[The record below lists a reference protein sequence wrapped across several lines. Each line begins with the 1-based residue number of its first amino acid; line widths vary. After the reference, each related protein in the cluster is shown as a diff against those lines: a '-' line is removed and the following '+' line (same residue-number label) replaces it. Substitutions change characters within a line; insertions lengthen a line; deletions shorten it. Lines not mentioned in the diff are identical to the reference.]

1 MRGAHVE
8 GQPDGGGV
16 ARDVG
21 GAWWDRGVNGDVDQA
36 VQDGVEEGGVAQGGV
51 AEDGALL
58 GLDEVGGA
66 PAAGRGDGR
75 GRKSPRGPLD
85 NAETNGIPIAEHLPV
100 ARVVLDLQPGHLDHP
115 YDYLV
120 PVAMDADAQ
129 PGVRIKAR
137 FGRQDVAGYVV
148 ARQETSDHDGRLVPL
163 RKVVSGEQVLTPQVL
178 ALCRAVADRY
188 AGTLADVLRLALP
201 PRHARV
207 EKETEKDPGNDPEK
221 GAEKPPETAEA
232 ETAEA
237 ETEEAESAEAE
248 SAEVEPA
255 AHGGEP
261 AAVPDSSAWAPY
273 RGGEAYLRRI
283 AAGEAPR
290 AVWSALPGVGVD
302 RGAGGATEA
311 SAIIPHWAAA
321 VAQAVRACTA
331 GGRGA
336 LVVVPDARDAERVVA
351 ALENAARGNTALG
364 NAALEGAASAD
375 SGSDDV
381 VRLLADDGPAPR
393 YRAFLRAL
401 RGGARVV
408 VGTRAAMF
416 APVADLGLVVLWGD
430 GEETLA
436 EPHAPYPHAR
446 DVLALRAEREDAA
459 FLLGSP
465 GRTVQAQ
472 GLLASGWARELA
484 APRDV
489 VRARAPRVRALTSVE
504 LARDG
509 AAAAARL
516 PSVAWRAAREALE
529 RGPVLVQVPRSGY
542 LPVVA
547 CSRCRVA
554 ARCAHCH
561 GPLGLPHAD
570 GAPQCTWCGRLAG
583 GWRCDECGWTGLRS
597 VRVGSAR
604 TAEELGRAFTGVPV
618 RLSAASA
625 PGGVIDAVPDTP
637 ALIVATP
644 GAEPVAAHGYA
655 IALLLD
661 AAVMTGGTGLAAGT
675 EALHRWLAA
684 ASLVRPGPQGQV
696 LLVGDGAPGPTQAL
710 VRFDPAGFAERELDE
725 RAELHLPPA
734 VRVAAVTGDRLAVD
748 AVVGRV
754 GLREDLGAGSGVL
767 GPVELDPDTPG
778 PGGRG
783 PGGRSAGGR
792 SAGGRGPGGRGGA
805 APSGRREQGRSAG
818 GGAGGSAAGFQALD
832 LPVRTVL
839 RVPLA
844 QGDELARRL
853 KASLA
858 VRSARREGG
867 TVRVQLDPKEML

>member
-1 MRGAHVE
+1 M
-8 GQPDGGGV
+8 
-16 ARDVG
+16 
-21 GAWWDRGVNGDVDQA
+21 NGDTE
-36 VQDGVEEGGVAQGGV
+36 QDTLP
-51 AEDGALL
+51 DGALL
-58 GLDEVGGA
+58 ALDEVGGGTA
-66 PAAGRGDGR
+66 GGRGKGQAAARD
-75 GRKSPRGPLD
+75 PLD
-85 NAETNGIPIAEHLPV
+85 KAETNGIPITDTLPV
-100 ARVVLDLQPGHLDHP
+100 ARVVLDLQPAHLDQP

-120 PVAMDADAQ
+120 PVTMADEAQ

-137 FGRQDVAGYVV
+137 FGRQDVGGYVV

-178 ALCRAVADRY
+178 GLCRAVADRY

-207 EKETEKDPGNDPEK
+207 ERERVSPAAEPGETST
-221 GAEKPPETAEA
+221 AAVAEA
-232 ETAEA
+232 VDTQP
-237 ETEEAESAEAE
+237 SA
-248 SAEVEPA
+248 SPHPSV
-255 AHGGEP
+255 
-261 AAVPDSSAWAPY
+261 WAPY

-283 AAGEAPR
+283 QAGEAPR
-290 AVWSALPGVGVD
+290 AVWSALPGVGTGPDDD
-302 RGAGGATEA
+302 RT
-311 SAIIPHWAAA
+311 PHWAAA
-321 VAQAVRACTA
+321 VAEAVRACTA
-331 GGRGA
+331 GARGA
-336 LVVVPDARDAERVVA
+336 LVVVPDARDVERVTA
-351 ALENAARGNTALG
+351 ALS
-364 NAALEGAASAD
+364 GAGLAE
-375 SGSDDV
+375 DDV

-401 RGGARVV
+401 RGAARVV

-472 GLLASGWARELA
+472 ALLATGWARELA
-484 APRDV
+484 APREV
-489 VRARAPRVRALTSVE
+489 LRARAPRVRALTSVE

-516 PSVAWRAAREALE
+516 PSAAWKAARDALE
-529 RGPVLVQVPRSGY
+529 RGPVLVQVPRAGY

-570 GAPQCTWCGRLAG
+570 GAPQCSWCGRLAG
-583 GWRCDECGWTGLRS
+583 GWHCEECGWTGLRS

-618 RLSAASA
+618 RLSSASA
-625 PGGVIDAVPDTP
+625 PGGVLDAVPATP
-637 ALIVATP
+637 ALVVATP
-644 GAEPVAAHGYA
+644 GAEPVAAGGYA
-655 IALLLD
+655 VALLLD
-661 AAVMTGGTGLAAGT
+661 AAVTTGGTGLAAGT
-675 EALHRWLAA
+675 EAVHRWLAA
-684 ASLVRPGPQGQV
+684 ASLVRPGPEGQV

-710 VRFDPAGFAERELDE
+710 VRWDPAGFAERELDE

-734 VRVAAVTGDRLAVD
+734 VRVAAVTGDRTAVD
-748 AVVGRV
+748 AVVARI
-754 GLREDLGAGSGVL
+754 GLREDPGTGSGVL
-767 GPVELDPDTPG
+767 GPVEIDPD
-778 PGGRG
+778 
-783 PGGRSAGGR
+783 AL
-792 SAGGRGPGGRGGA
+792 GRGPGGRGTG
-805 APSGRREQGRSAG
+805 APSGGRSGGMSGGRAG
-818 GGAGGSAAGFQALD
+818 NGAAGTPRAAVQALD

-867 TVRVQLDPKEML
+867 AVRVQLDPKEML

>member
-1 MRGAHVE
+1 
-8 GQPDGGGV
+8 
-16 ARDVG
+16 
-21 GAWWDRGVNGDVDQA
+21 VNGDA
-36 VQDGVEEGGVAQGGV
+36 EQDTLP
-51 AEDGALL
+51 DGALL
-58 GLDEVGGA
+58 GLDEVGAA
-66 PAAGRGDGR
+66 PAPARGKGGKTGKGGQAGSRN
-75 GRKSPRGPLD
+75 PLD
-85 NAETNGIPIAEHLPV
+85 KAETNGIPITQTLPV
-100 ARVVLDLQPGHLDHP
+100 ARVVLDLQPAHLDQA

-120 PVAMDADAQ
+120 PVTMADDAQ
-129 PGVRIKAR
+129 PGVRVKAR

-163 RKVVSGEQVLTPQVL
+163 RKVVSGERVLTPQVL
-178 ALCRAVADRY
+178 DLCRAVANRY

-207 EKETEKDPGNDPEK
+207 EKEPGPAADLSADRPADPGADLP
-221 GAEKPPETAEA
+221 AQPA
-232 ETAEA
+232 
-237 ETEEAESAEAE
+237 
-248 SAEVEPA
+248 VEPA
-255 AHGGEP
+255 VEP
-261 AAVPDSSAWAPY
+261 VETSGATSQPPESSAWAPY

-283 AAGEAPR
+283 QAGEAPR
-290 AVWSALPGVGVD
+290 AVWSALPGVGTD
-302 RGAGGATEA
+302 AGAGPGAGPGAGTGA
-311 SAIIPHWAAA
+311 GTGTPHWAAA
-321 VAQAVRACTA
+321 VAQAVRACVA

-336 LVVVPDARDAERVVA
+336 LVVVPDARDAARVI
-351 ALENAARGNTALG
+351 T
-364 NAALEGAASAD
+364 ALEGAGL
-375 SGSDDV
+375 GSDDV

-401 RGGARVV
+401 RGAARVV

-430 GEETLA
+430 GEDTLA
-436 EPHAPYPHAR
+436 EPHSPYPHAR

-472 GLLASGWARELA
+472 ALLASGWARELA

-489 VRARAPRVRALTSVE
+489 VRSRAPRVRALTSVE

-516 PSVAWRAAREALE
+516 PSAAWRAAREALE
-529 RGPVLVQVPRSGY
+529 HGPVLVQVPRSGY

-554 ARCAHCH
+554 ARCGHCH

-583 GWRCDECGWTGLRS
+583 GWRCEECGWTGLRS

-618 RLSAASA
+618 RLSSASA
-625 PGGVIDAVPDTP
+625 PGGVIDAVPATP
-637 ALIVATP
+637 ALVVATP
-644 GAEPVAAHGYA
+644 GAEPVAQSGYRT
-655 IALLLD
+655 ALLLD

-684 ASLVRPGPQGQV
+684 ASLVRPDGQV
-696 LLVGDGAPGPTQAL
+696 LLVGDGAPGPTQGL
-710 VRFDPAGFAERELDE
+710 VRWDPAGFAARELDE

-734 VRVAAVTGDRLAVD
+734 VRVAAVTGDRTAVD
-748 AVVGRV
+748 AVVARV
-754 GLREDLGAGSGVL
+754 GLREDPGTGSGVL
-767 GPVELDPDTPG
+767 GPVEIDPDAT
-778 PGGRG
+778 GRG
-783 PGGRSAGGR
+783 PA
-792 SAGGRGPGGRGGA
+792 GRGAGAPSGGRGGA
-805 APSGRREQGRSAG
+805 G
-818 GGAGGSAAGFQALD
+818 GVQALD

>member
-1 MRGAHVE
+1 MS
-8 GQPDGGGV
+8 V
-16 ARDVG
+16 ARG
-21 GAWWDRGVNGDVDQA
+21 GIGHVNGETE
-36 VQDGVEEGGVAQGGV
+36 QDTLP
-51 AEDGALL
+51 DGALL
-58 GLDEVGGA
+58 GLDEVGGT
-66 PAAGRGDGR
+66 AGGR
-75 GRKSPRGPLD
+75 DKGRDKGRDPLD
-85 NAETNGIPIAEHLPV
+85 RAETNGIPITETLPV
-100 ARVVLDLQPGHLDHP
+100 ARVVLDLQPAHLDQP

-120 PVAMDADAQ
+120 PVTMADDAQ

-163 RKVVSGEQVLTPQVL
+163 RKVVSGERVLTRQVLE
-178 ALCRAVADRY
+178 LCRAVADRY

-207 EKETEKDPGNDPEK
+207 EKEPSPPVEQAPA
-221 GAEKPPETAEA
+221 AEPA
-232 ETAEA
+232 ET
-237 ETEEAESAEAE
+237 
-248 SAEVEPA
+248 PA
-255 AHGGEP
+255 PGP
-261 AAVPDSSAWAPY
+261 QLPSAWAPY

-283 AAGEAPR
+283 QAREAPR
-290 AVWSALPGVGVD
+290 AVWSALPGVGTD
-302 RGAGGATEA
+302 TADHGT
-311 SAIIPHWAAA
+311 PHWAAA
-321 VAQAVRACTA
+321 IAQAVRACMA

-336 LVVVPDARDAERVVA
+336 LVVVPDARDVERVTA
-351 ALENAARGNTALG
+351 ALVNA
-364 NAALEGAASAD
+364 GAVA
-375 SGSDDV
+375 DDV

-401 RGGARVV
+401 RGAARVV

-446 DVLALRAEREDAA
+446 DVLALRAERENTA

-472 GLLASGWARELA
+472 ALLASGWARELA
-484 APRDV
+484 APREV
-489 VRARAPRVRALTSVE
+489 LRARAPRVRALTSVE

-516 PSVAWRAAREALE
+516 PSVAWKAARDALE

-561 GPLGLPHAD
+561 GPLGLPRAD
-570 GAPQCTWCGRLAG
+570 GAPQCAWCGRLAG
-583 GWRCDECGWTGLRS
+583 GWHCEECGWTGLRS

-604 TAEELGRAFTGVPV
+604 TAEELGRAFPGVPV
-618 RLSAASA
+618 RLSSASA
-625 PGGVIDAVPDTP
+625 PGGVLDAVPATP
-637 ALIVATP
+637 ALVVATP
-644 GAEPVAAHGYA
+644 GAEPVAAAGYA
-655 IALLLD
+655 VALLLD

-684 ASLVRPGPQGQV
+684 ASLVRPGPRGQV

-710 VRFDPAGFAERELDE
+710 VRWDPAGFAERELDE

-734 VRVAAVTGDRLAVD
+734 VRVAAVTGDRTAVD
-748 AVVGRV
+748 AVVARI
-754 GLREDLGAGSGVL
+754 GLREDPGTGSGVL
-767 GPVELDPDTPG
+767 GPVEVDPDAT
-778 PGGRG
+778 
-783 PGGRSAGGR
+783 
-792 SAGGRGPGGRGGA
+792 GRGPGGRGSG
-805 APSGRREQGRSAG
+805 APSGGRTSGGSAG
-818 GGAGGSAAGFQALD
+818 GAGRTAVLALD

-867 TVRVQLDPKEML
+867 AVRVQLDPKEML

>member
-1 MRGAHVE
+1 M
-8 GQPDGGGV
+8 
-16 ARDVG
+16 
-21 GAWWDRGVNGDVDQA
+21 NGDLAVDDSSVDDGA
-36 VQDGVEEGGVAQGGV
+36 VD
-51 AEDGALL
+51 DGALL
-58 GLDEVGGA
+58 GLDEVGGV
-66 PAAGRGDGR
+66 PAAGRGE
-75 GRKSPRGPLD
+75 KNARGPLD
-85 NAETNGIPIAEHLPV
+85 NAETNGIPIAETLPV
-100 ARVVLDLQPGHLDHP
+100 ARVVLDLQPAHLDQP

-120 PVAMDADAQ
+120 PATMADDAQ

-163 RKVVSGEQVLTPQVL
+163 RKVVSGERVLTPEVL
-178 ALCRAVADRY
+178 DLCRAVADRY
-188 AGTLADVLRLALP
+188 AGTLADVLRLAMP

-207 EKETEKDPGNDPEK
+207 EKEPPAGGTTPGDASPGTGASDAGTSDTGASNTEASDTGASEDAAPDAASDTASDTAPDTAASEATAADLAAGNVALTD
-221 GAEKPPETAEA
+221 
-232 ETAEA
+232 
-237 ETEEAESAEAE
+237 
-248 SAEVEPA
+248 VA
-255 AHGGEP
+255 A
-261 AAVPDSSAWAPY
+261 AAVPAVAPPSSAWAPY

-283 AAGEAPR
+283 LAGEAPR

-302 RGAGGATEA
+302 AGSPAGSHAGSHAGSKETGAAART
-311 SAIIPHWAAA
+311 PHWAAA

-331 GGRGA
+331 GGRGV
-336 LVVVPDARDAERVVA
+336 LVVVPDARDVARVTA
-351 ALENAARGNTALG
+351 ALSDAS
-364 NAALEGAASAD
+364 EGAGVAD
-375 SGSDDV
+375 DDV

-401 RGGARVV
+401 RGDARVV

-472 GLLASGWARELA
+472 ALLASGWARELA

-489 VRARAPRVRALTSVE
+489 LRARAPRVRALTSVE

-516 PSVAWRAAREALE
+516 PSTAWRAAREALD

-583 GWRCDECGWTGLRS
+583 GWRCEECGWTGLRS

-625 PGGVIDAVPDTP
+625 PGGVIDAVPATP
-637 ALIVATP
+637 ALVVATP
-644 GAEPVAAHGYA
+644 GAEPVADGGYA

-684 ASLVRPGPQGQV
+684 ASLVRPGPGGQV

-710 VRFDPAGFAERELDE
+710 VRWDPAGFAGRELDE

-734 VRVAAVTGDRLAVD
+734 VRVAAVTGDRTAVE

-767 GPVELDPDTPG
+767 GPVEIDPETP
-778 PGGRG
+778 
-783 PGGRSAGGR
+783 
-792 SAGGRGPGGRGGA
+792 GRGPGGRGTG
-805 APSGRREQGRSAG
+805 APSGRRGGSGRGGPGNG
-818 GGAGGSAAGFQALD
+818 GGSGSGGGPGAGRGQGGSGAGFQELD

>member
-1 MRGAHVE
+1 M
-8 GQPDGGGV
+8 
-16 ARDVG
+16 
-21 GAWWDRGVNGDVDQA
+21 NGDTE
-36 VQDGVEEGGVAQGGV
+36 QDTLP
-51 AEDGALL
+51 DGALL
-58 GLDEVGGA
+58 GLDEVGA
-66 PAAGRGDGR
+66 VPAGGR
-75 GRKSPRGPLD
+75 GRSRSRNPLD
-85 NAETNGIPIAEHLPV
+85 NAETNGVPITQTFPV
-100 ARVVLDLQPGHLDHP
+100 AHVVLDLQPAHLDQA

-120 PVAMDADAQ
+120 PVTMADDAR
-129 PGVRIKAR
+129 PGVRVKAR

-178 ALCRAVADRY
+178 DLCRAVANRY

-207 EKETEKDPGNDPEK
+207 EKEPVPAADPLVEPDPS
-221 GAEKPPETAEA
+221 P
-232 ETAEA
+232 
-237 ETEEAESAEAE
+237 
-248 SAEVEPA
+248 VEPA
-255 AHGGEP
+255 ES
-261 AAVPDSSAWAPY
+261 PDSAGTPPSSTAWAPY

-283 AAGEAPR
+283 MAGEAPR
-290 AVWSALPGVGVD
+290 AVWSALPGVGID
-302 RGAGGATEA
+302 TDTRTDTRTGSA
-311 SAIIPHWAAA
+311 STPHWAAA
-321 VAQAVRACTA
+321 VARAVLACVA
-331 GGRGA
+331 GGRGV
-336 LVVVPDARDAERVVA
+336 LVVVPDARDAARVTA
-351 ALENAARGNTALG
+351 ALELAGLG
-364 NAALEGAASAD
+364 T
-375 SGSDDV
+375 DDV

-401 RGGARVV
+401 RGAARVV

-416 APVADLGLVVLWGD
+416 APVMDLGLVVLWGD

-436 EPHAPYPHAR
+436 EPHSPYPHAR
-446 DVLALRAEREDAA
+446 DVLALRAERESAA

-472 GLLASGWARELA
+472 ALLASGWARELA

-489 VRARAPRVRALTSVE
+489 VRSRAPRVRALTSVE

-516 PSVAWRAAREALE
+516 PSVAWKAARDALE

-554 ARCAHCH
+554 ARCGHCH

-570 GAPQCTWCGRLAG
+570 GAPQCSWCGRLAG
-583 GWRCDECGWTGLRS
+583 GWHCDECGWTGLRS

-618 RLSAASA
+618 RLSSATA
-625 PGGVIDAVPDTP
+625 PGGVLDAVPGTP
-637 ALIVATP
+637 ALVVATP
-644 GAEPVAAHGYA
+644 GAEPVAESGYA
-655 IALLLD
+655 TALLLD
-661 AAVMTGGTGLAAGT
+661 AAVMTGGTGLASGT

-696 LLVGDGAPGPTQAL
+696 LLVGDGAPGPTQGL
-710 VRFDPAGFAERELDE
+710 VRWDPAGFAERELDE

-734 VRVAAVTGDRLAVD
+734 VRVAAVTGDRTAVE
-748 AVVGRV
+748 AVVARV
-754 GLREDLGAGSGVL
+754 GLREDPGTGSGVL
-767 GPVELDPDTPG
+767 GPVELDPD
-778 PGGRG
+778 
-783 PGGRSAGGR
+783 AV
-792 SAGGRGPGGRGGA
+792 GRGPGGRGTG
-805 APSGRREQGRSAG
+805 APSSGRGGPAG
-818 GGAGGSAAGFQALD
+818 VQALD

-867 TVRVQLDPKEML
+867 TVRVQLDPKEIL

>member
-1 MRGAHVE
+1 M
-8 GQPDGGGV
+8 
-16 ARDVG
+16 
-21 GAWWDRGVNGDVDQA
+21 NGDTE
-36 VQDGVEEGGVAQGGV
+36 QDTLP
-51 AEDGALL
+51 DGALL

-66 PAAGRGDGR
+66 PVRGRGKAQSGSQSQKAGRD
-75 GRKSPRGPLD
+75 PLD
-85 NAETNGIPIAEHLPV
+85 KAETNGIPIAETLPV
-100 ARVVLDLQPGHLDHP
+100 AHVVLDLQPAHLDHP

-120 PVAMDADAQ
+120 PVSMADDAQ

-137 FGRQDVAGYVV
+137 FGRQEVAGYVV

-163 RKVVSGEQVLTPQVL
+163 RRVVSGEQVLTPQVL

-207 EKETEKDPGNDPEK
+207 EKETEKGAGQEAGQEAGKEPEEEPSA
-221 GAEKPPETAEA
+221 GAV
-232 ETAEA
+232 
-237 ETEEAESAEAE
+237 
-248 SAEVEPA
+248 VEPPT
-255 AHGGEP
+255 EP
-261 AAVPDSSAWAPY
+261 SVASVVPDSVGALGRAPHLDAPAAASAPPAAPANQPSAWAPY

-283 AAGEAPR
+283 LAGEAPR

-302 RGAGGATEA
+302 SGSARAGTARAGTAPAGTVQAGTAREGAASTGAGT
-311 SAIIPHWAAA
+311 PHWAAA

-336 LVVVPDARDAERVVA
+336 LVVLPDARDVARVTA
-351 ALENAARGNTALG
+351 ALEEAGLG
-364 NAALEGAASAD
+364 AGTGA
-375 SGSDDV
+375 GDV

-401 RGGARVV
+401 RGAARVV

-446 DVLALRAEREDAA
+446 DVLALRAEQEGAA

-472 GLLASGWARELA
+472 ALLASGWARELA

-516 PSVAWRAAREALE
+516 PSAAWRAAREALE

-554 ARCAHCH
+554 ARCGHCH

-583 GWRCDECGWTGLRS
+583 GWRCAECGWTGLRS

-618 RLSAASA
+618 RLSSASA
-625 PGGVIDAVPDTP
+625 PGGVLDSVPGTP
-637 ALIVATP
+637 ALVVATP
-644 GAEPVAAHGYA
+644 GAEPVAESGYA

-661 AAVMTGGTGLAAGT
+661 AAVMTGGTGLASGT

-684 ASLVRPGPQGQV
+684 ASLVRPGPEGQV

-710 VRFDPAGFAERELDE
+710 VRWDPAGFAGRELDE

-734 VRVAAVTGDRLAVD
+734 VRVAAVTGDRTAVE

-754 GLREDLGAGSGVL
+754 GLGDDPGTGSGVL
-767 GPVELDPDTPG
+767 GPVEVDPDASG
-778 PGGRG
+778 PGSRG
-783 PGGRSAGGR
+783 AGAR
-792 SAGGRGPGGRGGA
+792 AAAGAGSR
-805 APSGRREQGRSAG
+805 G
-818 GGAGGSAAGFQALD
+818 GGAGVVLALD

-839 RVPLA
+839 RVPLT